1 MQSRVDRQIRALAL
15 AQQCAAHGARVRTI
29 SRITGMNPRDLL
41 RLLFPERQ
49 SVPRGRA
56 PDSPEWYHGAN
67 LLYRAE
73 ASIVM
78 SIYRRLRTADF
89 SGGEALLGAYR
100 QYVGVCQSPHR
111 ISFDRAFDLA
121 AHTDGLWLTESRSF
135 SLVVC
140 PTCHSEFLAALRFGR
155 DVERPVSILQ
165 AGAALWHRPARA
177 VVVSGASAGQS
188 FADPAGYVD
197 PAAGQRPPEHPVT
210 RVWVKTV
217 PISAGQHAPVSD
229 PRLPFAAPT

>member
-78 SIYRRLRTADF
+78 SIYRRLRAADF

-100 QYVGVCQSPHR
+100 QYASVCQPPHR

-121 AHTDGLWLTESRSF
+121 AHTDGLWLTDTRSF
-135 SLVVC
+135 SLVTC
-140 PTCHSEFLAALRFGR
+140 PTCHSEFLAAYGSVARSNDHCPFCKLVQRYGTDPRVQGAFPVQPMALPTAADLGMLSLLKTSR
-155 DVERPVSILQ
+155 DL
-165 AGAALWHRPARA
+165 
-177 VVVSGASAGQS
+177 GQE
-188 FADPAGYVD
+188 GI
-197 PAAGQRPPEHPVT
+197 AAG
-210 RVWVKTV
+210 
-217 PISAGQHAPVSD
+217 S
-229 PRLPFAAPT
+229 